1 MKRTSA
7 LSTLQNSSFRKGT
20 LRLFVCFCLFVFCFL
35 FCFFASILLERINL
49 KLLTTEEIFS
59 YRPDHFLIF
68 VGRSTC
74 FLGAMFKKATHQPL
88 LVNVCQLTRHKV
100 LFKRFTVIVVKL
112 GVFF

>member
-20 LRLFVCFCLFVFCFL
+20 LRLFVFVCLFFAFF

-59 YRPDHFLIF
+59 YRPDHFPIF

-88 LVNVCQLTRHKV
+88 LVNVCQLTRRKV
-100 LFKRFTVIVVKL
+100 LFKRFTVTVVKL